1 MAAYPHPQ
9 WTQVPDMVA
18 LLVRYFRLSEESARE
33 LIAELNDL
41 RSLQSLTGYRAERAT
56 PPNDL

>member
-1 MAAYPHPQ
+1 
-9 WTQVPDMVA
+9 MVA